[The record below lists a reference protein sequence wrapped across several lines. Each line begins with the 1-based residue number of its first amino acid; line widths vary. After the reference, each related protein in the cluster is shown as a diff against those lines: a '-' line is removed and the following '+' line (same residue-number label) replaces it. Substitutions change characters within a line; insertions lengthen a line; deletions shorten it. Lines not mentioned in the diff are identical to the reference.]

1 MSLQPKFPGS
11 EWLPGP
17 LVLGREGPL
26 LGLWRMGLDSG
37 PVDPKPDRVHG
48 FGGAP
53 LLQPP
58 SIPRLLQPSP
68 VQASRDLGA
77 VARPCVREALLQ
89 RSQGHG
95 SGRVRPTASCPNEL
109 RGAGPRGAT
118 SSLSAAAGG
127 AVATAARA
135 SRRGDRA
142 AGSALGLSPAKV
154 LSCRVSQSPHRAW
167 PREAPGKQPVGN
179 RWSQEGH
186 FSL

>member
-68 VQASRDLGA
+68 VQASCDLGA